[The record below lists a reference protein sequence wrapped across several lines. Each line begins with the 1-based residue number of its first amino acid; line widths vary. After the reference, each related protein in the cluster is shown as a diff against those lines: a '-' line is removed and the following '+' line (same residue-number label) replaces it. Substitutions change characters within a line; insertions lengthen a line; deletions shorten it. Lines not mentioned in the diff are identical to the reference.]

1 MKMKLKIKK
10 PNLISDWRKQ
20 LKSYSALSLF
30 ANILIALA
38 YGLSL
43 AFGMGLVY
51 MSSFY
56 IVLVMGGV
64 ASLGAVGRFVRQVSE
79 DVEEEDNVQ

>member
-1 MKMKLKIKK
+1 MKVKIKA
-10 PNLISDWRKQ
+10 PTLIEDWKQQ

-51 MSSFY
+51 MSPFY

-64 ASLGAVGRFVRQVSE
+64 ASLGFVGRFLKQTSQK
-79 DVEEEDNVQ
+79 DEDNVQ

>member
-1 MKMKLKIKK
+1 MKVKIKR
-10 PNLISDWRKQ
+10 PTFIEDWKKQ

-51 MSSFY
+51 MSPFY

-64 ASLGAVGRFVRQVSE
+64 ASLGALGRFIKQQKEDEE
-79 DVEEEDNVQ
+79 DVQ

>member
-1 MKMKLKIKK
+1 MKVKIKA
-10 PNLISDWRKQ
+10 PTLIEDWKKQ

-51 MSSFY
+51 MSPFY

-64 ASLGAVGRFVRQVSE
+64 ASLGALGRFIKQQKEDEE
-79 DVEEEDNVQ
+79 DVQ

>member
-1 MKMKLKIKK
+1 MKVKIKR
-10 PNLISDWRKQ
+10 PTLIEDWKKQ

-51 MSSFY
+51 MSPFY

-64 ASLGAVGRFVRQVSE
+64 ASLGALGRFIKQQKEDEE
-79 DVEEEDNVQ
+79 DVQ

>member
-1 MKMKLKIKK
+1 MKLKNKVS
-10 PNLISDWRKQ
+10 LIDDWKKQ
-20 LKSYSALSLF
+20 LKSYSAISLV
-30 ANILIALA
+30 ANVLIALA

-51 MSSFY
+51 MSPFY

-64 ASLGAVGRFVRQVSE
+64 ASLGFAGRFLKQSE
-79 DVEEEDNVQ
+79 EDKEEDNVQ

>member
-1 MKMKLKIKK
+1 MKLKNKV
-10 PNLISDWRKQ
+10 ISDWKKQ
-20 LKSYSALSLF
+20 LRSYSALSLF
-30 ANILIALA
+30 ANVLIALA

-51 MSSFY
+51 MSPFY

-64 ASLGAVGRFVRQVSE
+64 ASLGALGRFIKQQKGGEE
-79 DVEEEDNVQ
+79 DVQ

>member
-1 MKMKLKIKK
+1 MKLKNKV
-10 PNLISDWRKQ
+10 ISDWKKQ
-20 LKSYSALSLF
+20 LRSYSALSLF

-51 MSSFY
+51 MSPFY

-64 ASLGAVGRFVRQVSE
+64 ASLGAAGRFLKQTSQ
-79 DVEEEDNVQ
+79 EEDNVQ

>member
-1 MKMKLKIKK
+1 MKLKNKVS
-10 PNLISDWRKQ
+10 LIDDWKKQ
-20 LKSYSALSLF
+20 LKSYSAISLF
-30 ANILIALA
+30 ANVLIALA

-51 MSSFY
+51 MSPFY

-64 ASLGAVGRFVRQVSE
+64 ASLGFVGRFLKQTT
-79 DVEEEDNVQ
+79 EEDEHE

>member
-1 MKMKLKIKK
+1 MKLKIKK
-10 PNLISDWRKQ
+10 PTLIEDWKKQ

-51 MSSFY
+51 MSPFY

-64 ASLGAVGRFVRQVSE
+64 ASLGFLGRFIKQVE
-79 DVEEEDNVQ
+79 DDEDEDNVQ

>member
-1 MKMKLKIKK
+1 LKLKIKK
-10 PNLISDWRKQ
+10 PSLIEDWKKQ
-20 LKSYSALSLF
+20 IRSYSAISLF

-51 MSSFY
+51 MSPFY

-64 ASLGAVGRFVRQVSE
+64 ASLGFLGRFIKQVE
-79 DVEEEDNVQ
+79 ADEEQENVQ

>member
-1 MKMKLKIKK
+1 MRVKIKR
-10 PNLISDWRKQ
+10 PTLIEDWKKQ
-20 LKSYSALSLF
+20 IRSYSAISLF
-30 ANILIALA
+30 ANVLIALA

-51 MSSFY
+51 MSPFY

-64 ASLGAVGRFVRQVSE
+64 ASLGFLGRFIKQTEVDKGEQD
-79 DVEEEDNVQ
+79 DVQ

>member
-1 MKMKLKIKK
+1 MKLKNKV
-10 PNLISDWRKQ
+10 ISDWKKQ
-20 LKSYSALSLF
+20 LRSYSAISLF

-51 MSSFY
+51 MSPFY

-64 ASLGAVGRFVRQVSE
+64 ASLGALGRFIKQQKE
-79 DVEEEDNVQ
+79 DVEHEHLQ

>member
-1 MKMKLKIKK
+1 MKLKK
-10 PNLISDWRKQ
+10 PTLIEDWKKQ
-20 LKSYSALSLF
+20 LKSYSALSLI

-51 MSSFY
+51 MSPFY

-64 ASLGAVGRFVRQVSE
+64 ASLGFVGRFLKQTSE
-79 DVEEEDNVQ
+79 KEDEDNVQ

>member
-1 MKMKLKIKK
+1 MKLKNKVS
-10 PNLISDWRKQ
+10 LIDDWKKQ
-20 LKSYSALSLF
+20 LKSYSAISLF
-30 ANILIALA
+30 ANVLIALA

-51 MSSFY
+51 MSPFY

-64 ASLGAVGRFVRQVSE
+64 ASLGFIGRFLKQTSQKDNE
-79 DVEEEDNVQ
+79 DVQ

>member
-1 MKMKLKIKK
+1 MKVKLKIKK
-10 PNLISDWRKQ
+10 PSLISDWKKQ

-30 ANILIALA
+30 ANISIALA

-51 MSSFY
+51 MSPFY

-64 ASLGAVGRFVRQVSE
+64 ASLGALGRFIKQQKE
-79 DVEEEDNVQ
+79 DEEEDNVQ

>member
-1 MKMKLKIKK
+1 MKVKIKA
-10 PNLISDWRKQ
+10 PTLIEDWKKQ

-51 MSSFY
+51 MSPFY

-64 ASLGAVGRFVRQVSE
+64 ASLGFLGRFLKQNVE
-79 DVEEEDNVQ
+79 DEEEDNVQ